1 LPLDFFDEA
10 DLAVK
15 HTFAALLA
23 LNALCRT
30 RFWAWDCISM
40 YTEQKSTLVLL
51 TLLGRMA
58 RLLAI
63 AACKLVRTRVWAFR
77 ILDQQLLETIRLKN

>member
-1 LPLDFFDEA
+1 
-10 DLAVK
+10 
-15 HTFAALLA
+15 
-23 LNALCRT
+23 
-30 RFWAWDCISM
+30 M

-63 AACKLVRTRVWAFR
+63 AAGKLVRARVWAFR
-77 ILDQQLLETIRLKN
+77 ILDQQLLETYRLKN